1 MQSNPVI
8 SAQAIAAGVSAV
20 VMAFLAMLV
29 SLGVISLN
37 PSQMDSVQT
46 FLTAAGALAVIV
58 VPQLLA
64 AFWASRRTT
73 PTADPKTKDGEPL
86 VTVAQAQQMIAAQT
100 EDALMQENR

>member
-37 PSQMDSVQT
+37 PQQMDSVQT

-58 VPQLLA
+58 VPQLVA
-64 AFWASRRTT
+64 AFWAKRQVV
-73 PTADPKTKDGEPL
+73 TKAE
-86 VTVAQAQQMIAAQT
+86 VAQMVQMQAAQMAQQERT
-100 EDALMQENR
+100 E